1 MAEGTSSDSK
11 TSALALYPL
20 WSTSSHP
27 GGWPYITQAK
37 FSSPAGLLISQQ
49 LGDLLQCKPIPR
61 LGRMCLNKKS
71 FYFFQN
77 QTDIIFAFC
86 NRTLGLHL

>member
-27 GGWPYITQAK
+27 GGGHTLHKQSFHP
-37 FSSPAGLLISQQ
+37 Q
-49 LGDLLQCKPIPR
+49 LA
-61 LGRMCLNKKS
+61 S
-71 FYFFQN
+71 
-77 QTDIIFAFC
+77 
-86 NRTLGLHL
+86 